1 MHREK
6 EWREDWRG
14 EERRAEVGARSLQ
27 ITVRSARVCT
37 VLARESERQLELV
50 LVLLLELTDDDD
62 DKRTS
67 VKFWKQNCVQY
78 RYEYM
83 LSTGPMLN
91 SASLIIYP
99 KSGKNVRRVKYALSM
114 CESESVLDAG
124 CAASGGLGGGARGG
138 RRRVLLLEK
147 LLRELARAL
156 RTRTPEERVVVDAR
170 APEVAAL
177 EPRAEVELDEV
188 AVEALHI
195 ATTTVVCTQVIL
207 RSLRERESEREG
219 VRA

>member
-1 MHREK
+1 
-6 EWREDWRG
+6 
-14 EERRAEVGARSLQ
+14 
-27 ITVRSARVCT
+27 
-37 VLARESERQLELV
+37 
-50 LVLLLELTDDDD
+50 
-62 DKRTS
+62 
-67 VKFWKQNCVQY
+67 
-78 RYEYM
+78 
-83 LSTGPMLN
+83 MLN

-99 KSGKNVRRVKYALSM
+99 NSGKNVRRVKYALSM
-114 CESESVLDAG
+114 CESVLDAG
-124 CAASGGLGGGARGG
+124 CAAGGSLGGGARGG

-195 ATTTVVCTQVIL
+195 TTTTIACTEVIL
-207 RSLRERESEREG
+207 RSLRERESERKSAR
-219 VRA
+219 V